1 MDPVHRGG
9 PGPRGGPWTWVHV
22 LYSST
27 REVREIDEIKSFFYL
42 VLSTLLQFV
51 KTGNCEDYAERID
64 LQTAPLIAALKS
76 ESQFNGSLAGF
87 PKVSI

>member
-1 MDPVHRGG
+1 MGRVQEVVHEQV
-9 PGPRGGPWTWVHV
+9 WVHV
-22 LYSST
+22 LYTST
-27 REVREIDEIKSFFYL
+27 REVLEIDEIKSFIFYL